1 MKKKFLVGT
10 LLSGFILGSF
20 VLPTVSSAAEV
31 LESES
36 EKKKKSKHGHQGSLK
51 MDSAIFKDLHFVGP
65 KHLENV
71 GQTRHDTIQFMG
83 LRKTVTQLITTHV
96 GQRVTIKDYEKYIP
110 KGYEVDTSRTYSFV
124 AQDKPW
130 PETFMVYLKKS
141 VQTEL
146 TAKINF
152 EADFGKVPATEV
164 SGKSGT
170 TINLEKYVP
179 AGYSLATGQDKE
191 FVLSEKTKSLTVKIV
206 AEKHYDSIQFFG
218 TGGFY
223 SVAKRVGEKITL
235 ADYQKFIPK
244 GFVIDKSIQYEFV
257 SGNRGQNFIV
267 YLKTMAKISNTVNFV
282 DEHGKLL
289 GTKTVSGYDGEKVK
303 LVDTDEYKITG
314 SHTYTISEKQTV
326 AEIKATPAKIEKEIK
341 YVTDDGVEFEG
352 FNAIFDVNGQL
363 VIDQAKIPAGYE
375 IEYGYEPILNDG
387 KKVITVKLFKTHKN
401 TVQFVT
407 PHGEIVGTTE
417 IAGRSNH
424 EVIVTP
430 PSGFEY
436 LDSSYKI
443 FNILSDNTTQK
454 VIVTS
459 LENLVVPDDSTSV
472 EAPTENV
479 DNSETTVSNE
489 NEADQPILEEVR
501 PPEIISS
508 SEGAGNSQTLPTEKE
523 PEPVDTQTDNVDLGN
538 VEQIEKPTPDTGS
551 NNVETA
557 PNVSG
562 PEVQTPEPNPIEPG
576 DFIEG
581 TNPEIDENN
590 PQLTEISGQI
600 ITHGMGDRTQL
611 YDQNGQLIDEYLAPH
626 SDWKVDQRAI
636 INGEIHYRVSTN
648 GWLKAS
654 ESLRYDPVSQIVT
667 TGDKVVTVYDSQGN
681 ATKRSLAANTSW
693 KADKVATINGKTF
706 YRVSINE
713 WIAADELN

>member
-1 MKKKFLVGT
+1 
-10 LLSGFILGSF
+10 
-20 VLPTVSSAAEV
+20 
-31 LESES
+31 
-36 EKKKKSKHGHQGSLK
+36 
-51 MDSAIFKDLHFVGP
+51 
-65 KHLENV
+65 
-71 GQTRHDTIQFMG
+71 
-83 LRKTVTQLITTHV
+83 
-96 GQRVTIKDYEKYIP
+96 
-110 KGYEVDTSRTYSFV
+110 
-124 AQDKPW
+124 
-130 PETFMVYLKKS
+130 
-141 VQTEL
+141 
-146 TAKINF
+146 
-152 EADFGKVPATEV
+152 
-164 SGKSGT
+164 
-170 TINLEKYVP
+170 
-179 AGYSLATGQDKE
+179 
-191 FVLSEKTKSLTVKIV
+191 
-206 AEKHYDSIQFFG
+206 
-218 TGGFY
+218 
-223 SVAKRVGEKITL
+223 
-235 ADYQKFIPK
+235 
-244 GFVIDKSIQYEFV
+244 
-257 SGNRGQNFIV
+257 
-267 YLKTMAKISNTVNFV
+267 
-282 DEHGKLL
+282 
-289 GTKTVSGYDGEKVK
+289 
-303 LVDTDEYKITG
+303 
-314 SHTYTISEKQTV
+314 
-326 AEIKATPAKIEKEIK
+326 
-341 YVTDDGVEFEG
+341 
-352 FNAIFDVNGQL
+352 
-363 VIDQAKIPAGYE
+363 
-375 IEYGYEPILNDG
+375 
-387 KKVITVKLFKTHKN
+387 
-401 TVQFVT
+401 VQFVT
-407 PHGEIVGTTE
+407 PHGEFVGTTE

-472 EAPTENV
+472 EVPTENV
-479 DNSETTVSNE
+479 DNSESAVSNE

-501 PPEIISS
+501 PPEIISG
-508 SEGAGNSQTLPTEKE
+508 SEAAGNSQTLPTEKE
-523 PEPVDTQTDNVDLGN
+523 PDPVDTQTDNVDLGN

-557 PNVSG
+557 PNVSE

-600 ITHGMGDRTQL
+600 ITHGIGDRTQL